1 MRTWTNPVV
10 IFEKVLCVYTCD
22 LTTARVTRGQP
33 YAKAGSMN
41 LLPIE
46 SLLFLYRLPKQRTLC
61 AEYWI

>member
-1 MRTWTNPVV
+1 MWTWTNPAV
-10 IFEKVLCVYTCD
+10 IFDKVLGIYTSD
-22 LTTARVTRGQP
+22 LTTARVRRGRP

-46 SLLFLYRLPKQRTLC
+46 SLLRLYRFPNQRTLC

>member
-1 MRTWTNPVV
+1 
-10 IFEKVLCVYTCD
+10 VLGIYTSD
-22 LTTARVTRGQP
+22 LTTARVTWGQP

-46 SLLFLYRLPKQRTLC
+46 SLPLLYRLPNQSGLC